1 MSCAMCPRLR
11 KKKIKKKD
19 EVTSRDKKKNV
30 TFPEEK
36 KSDTT
41 PTYKYHESIF
51 RVVAIVIVFRP
62 SVKNDP
68 KTDASE
74 T

>member
-1 MSCAMCPRLR
+1 MKSRVAT
-11 KKKIKKKD
+11 KKKTGPFQKK
-19 EVTSRDKKKNV
+19 
-30 TFPEEK
+30 K